1 MKLYHQQV
9 GMIGT
14 NCYLVQDEESGRGV
28 VIDPGDDAGRILQ
41 GIAEHGI
48 HIDYILLTHGHF
60 DHILAVHD
68 VAEKTGA
75 QVVIH
80 QLDAYRLKAEELL
93 AYKPYLRDA
102 YQEKLADIQVQDGD
116 TISFGGLTARFI
128 HTPGHTEGSCL
139 IEIADCLFT
148 GDTLFRREIGRCDLP
163 GGDYNTMLRSLKKIA
178 QIPGDYAVYP
188 GHEGFST
195 LQEERE
201 HNRYLKMVMQS

>member
-1 MKLYHQQV
+1 MKLYHLQV

-14 NCYLVQDEESGRGV
+14 NCYLVQDAQSGQGA
-28 VIDPGDDAGRILQ
+28 VIDPGDEAERILQ
-41 GIAEHGI
+41 GIAQHGVEVTS
-48 HIDYILLTHGHF
+48 ILLTHGHF

-80 QLDAYRLKAEELL
+80 QADAYRLKAEELL
-93 AYKPYLRDA
+93 TYKPYLRDA
-102 YQEKLADIQVQDGD
+102 YQERLADRQVQDGD
-116 TISFGGLTARFI
+116 TVAIGSLTARYL

-139 IEIADCLFT
+139 IQIEDNLFT

-163 GGDYNTMLRSLKKIA
+163 GGDYNTMLRSMKKIA
-178 QIPGDYAVYP
+178 QMPGDYQVYP

-195 LQEERE
+195 LAEEKQ
-201 HNRYLKMVMQS
+201 HNRYLQMVMRP